1 MPTLGE
7 IIKAYR
13 TEQDM
18 SMDDFSKASG
28 ISKAYISVLEKNK
41 RPGSDKPV
49 QPSVK
54 CVLQAAK
61 AMGVDGI
68 NLMFAISNDELKNDT
83 DSLQYVAEEDRDIV
97 DLALKNNMPKH
108 DSNTKSNRI
117 KVYGSVPAG
126 IPIEAV
132 EDIVDWEDVPQEWID
147 RGDRYI
153 GLKVKGDSMYPKY
166 IEDDTVIVKLQPDCE
181 CGQDAVVY
189 VNGYE
194 ATLKKVVKQQD
205 GIMLQPLNPEYTP
218 KFYPYGPEEP
228 EINVLGIVVE
238 IRRKV

>member
-1 MPTLGE
+1 MKSEWDIKIFTNNFDKYMRLSGKTQKEVADALAVSAPTVH
-7 IIKAYR
+7 
-13 TEQDM
+13 DW
-18 SMDDFSKASG
+18 
-28 ISKAYISVLEKNK
+28 
-41 RPGSDKPV
+41 
-49 QPSVK
+49 
-54 CVLQAAK
+54 
-61 AMGVDGI
+61 
-68 NLMFAISNDELKNDT
+68 LKG
-83 DSLQYVAEEDRDIV
+83 
-97 DLALKNNMPKH
+97 KKMPKMTNVQKLA
-108 DSNTKSNRI
+108 DLFGVKLSDLVESKDNTSIEYKPNRI

-153 GLKVKGDSMYPKY
+153 GLKVKGNSMYPKY

-205 GIMLQPLNPEYTP
+205 GIMLQPLNSEYTP
-218 KFYPYGPEEP
+218 KFYPYGPEET
-228 EINVLGIVVE
+228 EIRILGIVVE
-238 IRRKV
+238 IRRKI

>member
-1 MPTLGE
+1 MKSEWDIKIFTNNFDKYMRLSGKTQKEVADALAVSAPTVH
-7 IIKAYR
+7 
-13 TEQDM
+13 DW
-18 SMDDFSKASG
+18 
-28 ISKAYISVLEKNK
+28 
-41 RPGSDKPV
+41 
-49 QPSVK
+49 
-54 CVLQAAK
+54 
-61 AMGVDGI
+61 
-68 NLMFAISNDELKNDT
+68 LKG
-83 DSLQYVAEEDRDIV
+83 
-97 DLALKNNMPKH
+97 KKMPKMTNVQKLA
-108 DSNTKSNRI
+108 DLFGVKLSDLVESKDNTSIEYKPNRI

-205 GIMLQPLNPEYTP
+205 GIMLQPLNSEYTP
-218 KFYPYGPEEP
+218 KFYPYGPEET
-228 EINVLGIVVE
+228 EIRILGIVVE
-238 IRRKV
+238 IRRKI

>member
-1 MPTLGE
+1 MVGEQIKKRRIELGLTQE
-7 IIKAYR
+7 ELAKKLGYKSNTTINKIELGINDITQSKVIEFAKALN
-13 TEQDM
+13 TTP
-18 SMDDFSKASG
+18 
-28 ISKAYISVLEKNK
+28 AYIMGWNTET
-41 RPGSDKPV
+41 KP
-49 QPSVK
+49 
-54 CVLQAAK
+54 
-61 AMGVDGI
+61 
-68 NLMFAISNDELKNDT
+68 
-83 DSLQYVAEEDRDIV
+83 
-97 DLALKNNMPKH
+97 
-108 DSNTKSNRI
+108 NRI

-153 GLKVKGDSMYPKY
+153 GLKVKGNSMYPKY

>member
-1 MPTLGE
+1 MKSEWDIKIFTNNFDKYMRLSGKTQKEVADALAVSAPTVH
-7 IIKAYR
+7 
-13 TEQDM
+13 DW
-18 SMDDFSKASG
+18 
-28 ISKAYISVLEKNK
+28 
-41 RPGSDKPV
+41 
-49 QPSVK
+49 
-54 CVLQAAK
+54 
-61 AMGVDGI
+61 
-68 NLMFAISNDELKNDT
+68 LKG
-83 DSLQYVAEEDRDIV
+83 
-97 DLALKNNMPKH
+97 KKMPKMTNVQKLA
-108 DSNTKSNRI
+108 DLFGVKLSDLVESKDNTSIEYKPNRI

-181 CGQDAVVY
+181 CGHDAVVY

-205 GIMLQPLNPEYTP
+205 GIMLQPLNSEYTP
-218 KFYPYGPEEP
+218 KFYPYGPEET
-228 EINVLGIVVE
+228 EIRILGIVVE
-238 IRRKV
+238 IRRKI